1 MAQGTSIIQIP
12 DNRLSKKHET
22 FNTGRYSLIFI
33 LHASLPI
40 SIKLENNGRVMKT
53 EVKND
58 HVLFYLE
65 TVFGTA
71 NHFTFS
77 VEQTN
82 LVSNIQPAPVM
93 VYDYYEKD
101 EYALVSYNI
110 NSVSV
115 SQ

>member
-1 MAQGTSIIQIP
+1 MVLVDIKMLSGFSPVMASI
-12 DNRLSKKHET
+12 EE
-22 FNTGRYSLIFI
+22 
-33 LHASLPI
+33 
-40 SIKLENNGRVMKT
+40 LENNGQVMKT

-93 VYDYYEKD
+93 AREYYEKD
-101 EYALVSYNI
+101 KYDLVSFNI